1 MYYLDYVS
9 SYFCIAGLLWFM
21 MIIGIKYL
29 PNKLKQ
35 EKGNAAK
42 WQERLLIISIP
53 LSLILG
59 YSVFH
64 FFDLYEYM
72 RVV

>member
-1 MYYLDYVS
+1 
-9 SYFCIAGLLWFM
+9 M

-29 PNKLKQ
+29 PNTLKQ
-35 EKGNAAK
+35 GKENAVK

-53 LSLILG
+53 LALILG

-64 FFDLYEYM
+64 IFNLYEYM

>member
-1 MYYLDYVS
+1 MYYLDYVT

-35 EKGNAAK
+35 GKENAIK

-59 YSVFH
+59 YSVFQ